1 MKHAILIN
9 CTPFFL
15 IEKAP
20 NWPKLLVELVKDT
33 EDMSKLYVVD
43 SQKGTLAEVRLHYPA
58 SVKVAAS
65 GYTNPIA
72 VAMVHGTV
80 IVAER
85 MGIRLLPRPGV
96 QVVSLVWGNEKAEM
110 EAFVARHEVHVD
122 TDGKSVRLITKISA
136 LIKYIRVMEDI
147 YRAFHIHSDIL
158 GHAKLPPLLKAEQ
171 RIEKAEKTLMRIPQN
186 AKAKFKV
193 SSRTSFIASEHD

>member
-1 MKHAILIN
+1 M
-9 CTPFFL
+9 
-15 IEKAP
+15 
-20 NWPKLLVELVKDT
+20 VKDT

-85 MGIRLLPRPGV
+85 MGIHLLPRPGF
-96 QVVSLVWGNEKAEM
+96 QVVSLLWGNEKAEM

-122 TDGKSVRLITKISA
+122 
-136 LIKYIRVMEDI
+136 Y
-147 YRAFHIHSDIL
+147 
-158 GHAKLPPLLKAEQ
+158 
-171 RIEKAEKTLMRIPQN
+171 
-186 AKAKFKV
+186 
-193 SSRTSFIASEHD
+193 EHGQHYS

>member
-1 MKHAILIN
+1 MWKVIKYVILIN
-9 CTPFFL
+9 CTPFGL
-15 IEKAP
+15 IEKALH
-20 NWPKLLVELVKDT
+20 WQKLPVDLVKDT

-85 MGIRLLPRPGV
+85 MGICLLPRPAF
-96 QVVSLVWGNEKAEM
+96 QVKVAAMKKAEM

-122 TDGKSVRLITKISA
+122 
-136 LIKYIRVMEDI
+136 Y
-147 YRAFHIHSDIL
+147 
-158 GHAKLPPLLKAEQ
+158 
-171 RIEKAEKTLMRIPQN
+171 
-186 AKAKFKV
+186 
-193 SSRTSFIASEHD
+193 EHGQHYS

>member
-9 CTPFFL
+9 CIPFFL

-85 MGIRLLPRPGV
+85 MGIRLLPRPGF

-122 TDGKSVRLITKISA
+122 YEHGQHYSWN
-136 LIKYIRVMEDI
+136 
-147 YRAFHIHSDIL
+147 
-158 GHAKLPPLLKAEQ
+158 PPLLFFYRVTRKVWPAREQ
-171 RIEKAEKTLMRIPQN
+171 RWTWNHAWQHRWQWPAMLM
-186 AKAKFKV
+186 KFF
-193 SSRTSFIASEHD
+193 SLLTMGTRN